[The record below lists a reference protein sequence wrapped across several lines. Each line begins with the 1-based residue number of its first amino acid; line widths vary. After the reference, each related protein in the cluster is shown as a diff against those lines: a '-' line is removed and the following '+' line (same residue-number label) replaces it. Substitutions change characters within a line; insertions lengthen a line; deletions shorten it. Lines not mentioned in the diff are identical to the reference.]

1 MDDIFLFKC
10 PAKSFSEERVF
21 VTSSITWAKLLGLVS
36 ARLSL
41 SLSRDSISHLSLR
54 DKDVMNIE
62 QFAQACAVY
71 SAGDLDCFVV
81 HLGEPRYSLPPL
93 SMSDSDSQSHSS
105 TPEEELAV
113 SLSSCSTSTSASTS
127 QPLHPVVS
135 LSSTQN
141 IHNPISSI
149 SSNVNSQ
156 PDEHHLI
163 PQSEAIDAASDVTE
177 FLEQEKELCNPAVE
191 VHDEV
196 HKHKQ
201 RREIEHCSH
210 HEHVDE
216 IQADHREGE
225 EVKQPVHQQKQPV
238 QDRQLGG
245 LSHSQQS
252 AGEVIQV
259 QVLHPLSREPLPV
272 DVARDC
278 DWEGLGLS
286 LSDGLSLHSGFLEDG
301 TWGLE
306 LLDEDGDTV
315 R

>member
-196 HKHKQ
+196 DTHKQ
-201 RREIEHCSH
+201 RREIESCSH
-210 HEHVDE
+210 HEHID

-225 EVKQPVHQQKQPV
+225 EVKQPVPQQKQPV
-238 QDRQLGG
+238 LDRQLRG